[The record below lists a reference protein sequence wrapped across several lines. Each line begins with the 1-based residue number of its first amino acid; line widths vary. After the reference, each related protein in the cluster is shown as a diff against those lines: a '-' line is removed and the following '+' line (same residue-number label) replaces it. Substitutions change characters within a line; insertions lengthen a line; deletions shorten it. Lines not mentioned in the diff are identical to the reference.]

1 MKVFF
6 LLNYYTSFKN
16 IIQER
21 KLIET
26 GNISL
31 IRIIKKISNSNN
43 TTVIL
48 LDKNLKVK
56 NNRICHYLID
66 KIDFYTVPFNFSFKQ
81 NNYFN
86 LIFSF
91 FFLIKKIFLSK
102 SGTFYIDR
110 GNISLAFLIKLLSP
124 HKIILRI
131 LGITKQIEKTAQNKT
146 ISSFFNRIFWKKKY
160 DLVIHSN
167 DGSNFKLFNDIY
179 LNSKNKNLILNQAIK
194 KIHHVKNYNNDKFK
208 ILLSDNYS
216 SEYKNLDEILIS
228 LKNLEPSLK
237 NKIILYIIYS
247 KNSEKI
253 KIKKK
258 ILNFKNIIFIKRIKY
273 VTLLKLK
280 IECDAIITFNSM
292 GYLSNNIVESIFYN
306 NWIITPHYPN
316 IKKNIPKKFVQ
327 NFIFI
332 NRENLKIS
340 LNIKLRKLIF
350 QNQVIKL
357 GFKNIYTNEEKVSR
371 ELDLLK
377 NMKLIH

>member
-6 LLNYYTSFKN
+6 LFNYYTSFKN
-16 IIQER
+16 IIQKR

-31 IRIIKKISNSNN
+31 IRVIKKISNSNN

-48 LDKNLKVK
+48 LDKNLEVRK
-56 NNRICHYLID
+56 NRICHYLID

-91 FFLIKKIFLSK
+91 FFLIRKIFLSK
-102 SGTFYIDR
+102 RGTVYIDR
-110 GNISLAFLIKLLSP
+110 GNISLAFLIKLFSP

-131 LGITKQIEKTAQNKT
+131 LGITKQIEKTTQNKT
-146 ISSFFNRIFWKKKY
+146 ILSFFNRIFWKKKY

-179 LNSKNKNLILNQAIK
+179 LNPKNKKLVLNQAIK
-194 KIHHVKNYNNDKFK
+194 KLHHVKNYNNDKFK

-216 SEYKNLDEILIS
+216 SEYKNLDKILIS
-228 LKNLEPSLK
+228 LKNLEPNLK

-253 KIKKK
+253 KIKEK

-316 IKKNIPKKFVQ
+316 IKKNIPKKFMQ

-340 LNIKLRKLIF
+340 LNNKLRKLIF

-357 GFKNIYTNEEKVSR
+357 GFKNIYTNEEKVSK

-377 NMKLIH
+377 DMKLIH

>member
-16 IIQER
+16 IIHHK

-31 IRIIKKISNSNN
+31 IRVIKKISNSNN
-43 TTVIL
+43 ITIIL
-48 LDKNLKVK
+48 LDKSSEVK
-56 NNRICHYLID
+56 KNRICHYLID
-66 KIDFYTVPFNFSFKQ
+66 KIDFYTVPFNFSFKK

-86 LIFSF
+86 IIFSF

-102 SGTFYIDR
+102 KGTVYIDR
-110 GNISLAFLIKLLSP
+110 GNISLAFLIKLFSP

-131 LGITKQIEKTAQNKT
+131 LGITKQIEKTAKNKT
-146 ISSFFNRIFWKKKY
+146 IISFLNRIFWKKKY

-167 DGSNFKLFNDIY
+167 DGSNFKSFNNIY
-179 LNSKNKNLILNQAIK
+179 LNSKNKTLILNQAIK
-194 KIHHVKNYNNDKFK
+194 KIHHVKNYENNKFK

-228 LKNLEPSLK
+228 LKNLESNIK
-237 NKIILYIIYS
+237 NKIILYIVYS
-247 KNSEKI
+247 KDSEKI
-253 KIKKK
+253 KIKNK
-258 ILNFKNIIFIKRIKY
+258 ILNFTDIVFIKRIKY
-273 VTLLKLK
+273 SVLLRLK
-280 IECDAIITFNSM
+280 SECDAIITFNSM

-316 IKKNIPKKFVQ
+316 IKKNIPKKFIQ

-332 NRENLKIS
+332 NRKNLKIS
-340 LNIKLRKLIF
+340 LNNKLRKLIF
-350 QNQVIKL
+350 QNHTMKL
-357 GFKNIYTNEEKVSR
+357 GFKNIYSNEEKVSK
-371 ELDLLK
+371 ELDLLR

>member
-6 LLNYYTSFKN
+6 LLNHYTSFKN
-16 IIQER
+16 IIKKKR
-21 KLIET
+21 LIET

-31 IRIIKKISNSNN
+31 IRVIKKISNSNN

-48 LDKNLKVK
+48 LDKNLDVK
-56 NNRICHYLID
+56 INRINHYLID
-66 KIDFYTVPFNFSFKQ
+66 KINFYTVPFNFSFKR

-91 FFLIKKIFLSK
+91 IFLIKKIFLSQG
-102 SGTFYIDR
+102 GTVYIDR
-110 GNISLAFLIKLLSP
+110 GNISLAFLIKLFSS
-124 HKIILRI
+124 HKVILRI
-131 LGITKQIEKTAQNKT
+131 LGITKQIEKTTQNKT
-146 ISSFFNRIFWKKKY
+146 ILSFFNRIFWKKKY

-167 DGSNFKLFNDIY
+167 DGSNFELFNDIY
-179 LNSKNKNLILNQAIK
+179 LNSKNKKLILNQAIK
-194 KIHHVKNYNNDKFK
+194 KIHHIKNCNNDKFK

-216 SEYKNLDEILIS
+216 SEYKNLDQILIS
-228 LKNLEPSLK
+228 LKNLEPNLK

-253 KIKKK
+253 QIKNK

-273 VTLLKLK
+273 TTLLKLK

-292 GYLSNNIVESIFYN
+292 GYLSNNIIESIFYN
-306 NWIITPHYPN
+306 NWIITPYYPK
-316 IKKNIPKKFVQ
+316 IKKNIPKKFLE

-340 LNIKLRKLIF
+340 LNNKLRKLIF
-350 QNQVIKL
+350 GNQTINL
-357 GFKNIYTNEEKVSR
+357 RFKNIYTNEEKVLK
-371 ELDLLK
+371 ELSLLK
-377 NMKLIH
+377 DMKLIH